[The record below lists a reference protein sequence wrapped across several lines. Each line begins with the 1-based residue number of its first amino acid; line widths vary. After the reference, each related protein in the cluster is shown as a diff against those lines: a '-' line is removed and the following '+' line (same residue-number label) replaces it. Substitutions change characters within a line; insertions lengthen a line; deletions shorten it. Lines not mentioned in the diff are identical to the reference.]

1 MALSRASIVEQKTA
15 TMVRKFL
22 FIFVNLKLL
31 ILRLKIVNFRGIFRN
46 FKTGL
51 SSWIGCVKKQ
61 LSEI

>member
-31 ILRLKIVNFRGIFRN
+31 ILRLRIVNFPEFYNGD
-46 FKTGL
+46 
-51 SSWIGCVKKQ
+51 SPVQ
-61 LSEI
+61 LAVLKNN

>member
-31 ILRLKIVNFRGIFRN
+31 ILRVKIVNFPEF
-46 FKTGL
+46 
-51 SSWIGCVKKQ
+51 
-61 LSEI
+61 

>member
-22 FIFVNLKLL
+22 FIFVYLKLL
-31 ILRLKIVNFRGIFRN
+31 ILRLKIVNFPEILKR
-46 FKTGL
+46 GL
-51 SSWIGCVKKQ
+51 SSSIGCVKKQ

>member
-31 ILRLKIVNFRGIFRN
+31 ILRLKIVNFPEFYNRDSPVHLAVLKN
-46 FKTGL
+46 N
-51 SSWIGCVKKQ
+51 
-61 LSEI
+61 

>member
-31 ILRLKIVNFRGIFRN
+31 ILRLKIVNFPEIYNGD
-46 FKTGL
+46 
-51 SSWIGCVKKQ
+51 SPVQ
-61 LSEI
+61 LAVLKNN